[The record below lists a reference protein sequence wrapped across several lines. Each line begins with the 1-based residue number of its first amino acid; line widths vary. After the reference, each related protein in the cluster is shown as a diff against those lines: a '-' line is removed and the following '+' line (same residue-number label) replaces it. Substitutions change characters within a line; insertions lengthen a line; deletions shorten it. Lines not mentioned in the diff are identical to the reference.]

1 MEKKH
6 LLDNMDSVVLAID
19 EICDSGILLETDP
32 SNVAQRV
39 CLRDNETV
47 SLGDQTVF
55 DVLRSARDQIK
66 TSVFK

>member
-19 EICDSGILLETDP
+19 EICDNGILLETDP

-39 CLRDNETV
+39 CLRDNEV
-47 SLGDQTVF
+47 PLGDQTLF
-55 DVLRSARDQIK
+55 DVLRSAKDQIK

>member
-6 LLDNMDSVVLAID
+6 LMDNMDSVVLAID
-19 EICDSGILLETDP
+19 EICDNGILLETDP
-32 SNVAQRV
+32 ANVAQRV
-39 CLRDNETV
+39 CLRDTEV
-47 SLGDQTVF
+47 PLGDQTVF